1 MGSADVAGLAGRAL
15 PPGWCQASP
24 RLGKVQVMNAIPVDT
39 VVFDLGGVLISWDPH
54 LAIAKTVGQ
63 EQATRFLADE
73 AFDFIGWNY
82 QQDAGRSWEGGE
94 DAAVT
99 LHPHWAGAIRAY
111 RANFADSLVGAIEEP
126 VQILRELHAAGL
138 PLYGLTNW
146 SEELFPVARAR
157 FDFLDLFEDI
167 IVSGE
172 EGVAKPDPEIFAIL
186 GKRIGRSLSGCLFI
200 DDSPANIAA
209 AGAAGLDTILYTG
222 SGHLRKDLVLRGL
235 PLSPA

>member
-1 MGSADVAGLAGRAL
+1 
-15 PPGWCQASP
+15 
-24 RLGKVQVMNAIPVDT
+24 MNATPVDT

-54 LAIAKTVGQ
+54 LAIAKTVGHD
-63 EQATRFLADE
+63 QATRFLADE
-73 AFDFIGWNY
+73 AFDFVGWNY
-82 QQDAGRSWEGGE
+82 QQDAGRSWDGGE

-111 RANFADSLVGAIEEP
+111 RANFEESLVGSIEDS
-126 VQILRELHAAGL
+126 VQILRELHAAGT
-138 PLYGLTNW
+138 PLFGLTNW

-186 GKRIGRSLSGCLFI
+186 EKRIGRSLTGCLFI
-200 DDSPANIAA
+200 DDSPVNIAA
-209 AGAAGLDTILYTG
+209 AQEAGLDTILFTG
-222 SGHLRKDLVLRGL
+222 NGHLRKDLALRGL
-235 PLSPA
+235 PLAPA